1 MFDWAVDAQNT
12 VFVCANTMALFIA
25 LLSYVRIF
33 QIVRYHRKQ
42 ICIQLSEVSFRH
54 RDEENSLCTSFCRKD
69 STSKQWEE
77 AMSEEMDGNES
88 AVTGSEAGQIGVTKP
103 ENHEIKTLGVA
114 KASFNHDRVLSS
126 SKRELKGTEAFER
139 GQETSNGLANSNLKF
154 SKNTGSEQN
163 QDNVVGLKEV
173 HTESLASKN
182 WIIKSWHQNQ
192 KCASADCTIET
203 FKEDTQNEDGS
214 SDGRDQEGIE
224 ETYKR
229 PFEEKAGLKENQNP
243 ICSFEDNAVRS
254 EREETDQEQRNLTEV
269 MQENSV
275 SHRKDTKNIT
285 SNHSQKITTSNR
297 HAQSASSAN
306 NPTIGDNQIAIRG
319 SKRFKM
325 RHFKKSVFNM
335 FVIWFLMLVCYLPLI
350 CTSALFTLL
359 GRSYSMHLAFN
370 FTTSVMFLNSS
381 MNPVVFCWRIREFR
395 AAVRKTLRELFGF
408 WANQISRIENFSSTI
423 NYATLSSYDPHRSSS
438 SIAASGSTAVV
449 SAVLPSK
456 TASPVESTLSSEVMP
471 AAGSSIAPTPTEAAT
486 ASETSTIVVTET
498 PTSSTKEP
506 TTTAKPGTKPS
517 DKFKEV
523 ANVTITEENSLDV
536 VELLENLTMEE
547 EMNSGDTKVTIEILI
562 KIVENENFLPQNK
575 TKRQQL
581 GQSILNVAS
590 SLLSEE
596 KKETWGEPTGGRN
609 QSITVTSPMQ
619 VLEVIDNIGLK
630 IGEQLGDNE
639 SYVIDSPN
647 IAMGVDT
654 KLPEESDT
662 GIEYPRYNELSDAGY
677 DWTGKDH
684 VFIHKE
690 IFDEMAKDNSTKT
703 VVVYTIYSKVS
714 ELFPVND
721 SLDNVFVNSLI
732 LGVQFNKQLRGPFKT
747 PIKLRFNKIKPQN
760 TTKPSCSFVDFTK
773 NVGTWSD
780 RGCSVVKDKKKTVE
794 CACNHLTNFA
804 ILMQVKTFEISKE
817 HYKALTV
824 ITYVGCGISLFG
836 LALTLATFL
845 SLETLASERTSIH
858 KNLVVAIGLAQI
870 IFLAGIDATYNP
882 IACKAVAL
890 FLHYLYT
897 AAFTW
902 MLCEGIHLYSKI
914 VEVFSEGSKM
924 KYYYALGWGLPLT
937 IVFISACSRWSGYGN
952 ERACWISIRGG
963 LIWAFVAPVL
973 IIMTINFVVMIMVI
987 KVIIASVTSLQ
998 NPGNTSQVRAG
1009 VKGMIV
1015 LLPLLGLTWVFGIM
1029 AINKNT
1035 IAFQYLFA
1043 ILNSLQGLFI
1053 FAFHCIGNTEVR
1065 HAYKRLH
1072 EKRTLAKSLP
1082 EHSLSTSHHSREKR
1096 RMDSHET
1103 HLTGDDEIIVT
1114 KTIRSVSDVKITGEN
1129 MAMQTF
1135 GDTDSG
1141 RWSLNCPSPEP
1152 FRDLDH
1158 VKRA

>member
-1 MFDWAVDAQNT
+1 MAENHCAQLSKVLPQQGSLFVPYVLNCVVMFVLSLTAIVGNVLILVSICRAPQFLRQPSYFLLVNLAFADFCVGFIAEPAYLVYKLSYLVDPFSLLSCYAGIVFNFLSYFLTSLSLWTAATISLDRLLVLHFHMKYSAIVTKCRVCILIAVLWLLGIIFGSMFDWAVDAQNT

-88 AVTGSEAGQIGVTKP
+88 VNSKTCDIHIAPIKTQGNAEKADYEKRSSSTEKASVPHLVEDQSLCAGKEAVTGSEAGQIGVTKP

-285 SNHSQKITTSNR
+285 SNHSQKITSSNR
-297 HAQSASSAN
+297 HAQSSSSAN

-423 NYATLSSYDPHRSSS
+423 N
-438 SIAASGSTAVV
+438 
-449 SAVLPSK
+449 
-456 TASPVESTLSSEVMP
+456 
-471 AAGSSIAPTPTEAAT
+471 
-486 ASETSTIVVTET
+486 
-498 PTSSTKEP
+498 
-506 TTTAKPGTKPS
+506 
-517 DKFKEV
+517 
-523 ANVTITEENSLDV
+523 
-536 VELLENLTMEE
+536 
-547 EMNSGDTKVTIEILI
+547 
-562 KIVENENFLPQNK
+562 
-575 TKRQQL
+575 
-581 GQSILNVAS
+581 
-590 SLLSEE
+590 
-596 KKETWGEPTGGRN
+596 
-609 QSITVTSPMQ
+609 
-619 VLEVIDNIGLK
+619 
-630 IGEQLGDNE
+630 
-639 SYVIDSPN
+639 
-647 IAMGVDT
+647 
-654 KLPEESDT
+654 
-662 GIEYPRYNELSDAGY
+662 
-677 DWTGKDH
+677 
-684 VFIHKE
+684 
-690 IFDEMAKDNSTKT
+690 
-703 VVVYTIYSKVS
+703 
-714 ELFPVND
+714 
-721 SLDNVFVNSLI
+721 
-732 LGVQFNKQLRGPFKT
+732 
-747 PIKLRFNKIKPQN
+747 
-760 TTKPSCSFVDFTK
+760 
-773 NVGTWSD
+773 
-780 RGCSVVKDKKKTVE
+780 
-794 CACNHLTNFA
+794 
-804 ILMQVKTFEISKE
+804 
-817 HYKALTV
+817 
-824 ITYVGCGISLFG
+824 
-836 LALTLATFL
+836 
-845 SLETLASERTSIH
+845 
-858 KNLVVAIGLAQI
+858 
-870 IFLAGIDATYNP
+870 
-882 IACKAVAL
+882 
-890 FLHYLYT
+890 
-897 AAFTW
+897 
-902 MLCEGIHLYSKI
+902 
-914 VEVFSEGSKM
+914 
-924 KYYYALGWGLPLT
+924 
-937 IVFISACSRWSGYGN
+937 
-952 ERACWISIRGG
+952 
-963 LIWAFVAPVL
+963 
-973 IIMTINFVVMIMVI
+973 
-987 KVIIASVTSLQ
+987 
-998 NPGNTSQVRAG
+998 
-1009 VKGMIV
+1009 
-1015 LLPLLGLTWVFGIM
+1015 
-1029 AINKNT
+1029 
-1035 IAFQYLFA
+1035 
-1043 ILNSLQGLFI
+1043 
-1053 FAFHCIGNTEVR
+1053 
-1065 HAYKRLH
+1065 
-1072 EKRTLAKSLP
+1072 
-1082 EHSLSTSHHSREKR
+1082 
-1096 RMDSHET
+1096 
-1103 HLTGDDEIIVT
+1103 
-1114 KTIRSVSDVKITGEN
+1114 
-1129 MAMQTF
+1129 
-1135 GDTDSG
+1135 
-1141 RWSLNCPSPEP
+1141 
-1152 FRDLDH
+1152 
-1158 VKRA
+1158 